1 MSESEVKL
9 WTPDLNAEVAPQDSF
24 DPLKTNPI

>member
-9 WTPDLNAEVAPQDSF
+9 WTPDLNAEVALQDSF
-24 DPLKTNPI
+24 DP